1 MKQKIGNKRKYR
13 TRKHFMYGGQSIPRP
28 APSPSPAFQG
38 FNYSD
43 TELKSALNNYLISAY
58 SIKQAANAIKDTSI
72 FQNIVDPTNVNPG
85 TRFLQ
90 RNSSTSFKEA
100 AVAIKESLG
109 RFYGGITGVTA
120 PLTTPTAP
128 PPLGN
133 PPYPPF
139 SLGASYIY

>member
-1 MKQKIGNKRKYR
+1 MKQKLANKRKFR
-13 TRKHFMYGGQSIPRP
+13 TRKHFMYGGQSPAPVP
-28 APSPSPAFQG
+28 APSPAFEG

-43 TELKSALNNYLISAY
+43 TELRSALNNYLISAY
-58 SIKQAANAIKDTSI
+58 SIKQAANAIKDTSM
-72 FQNIVDPTNVNPG
+72 FQNVVDPTNANPG

-100 AVAIKESLG
+100 AAAIKESLT

-120 PLTTPTAP
+120 PTTSVTAP

-139 SLGASYIY
+139 ALGANYLY